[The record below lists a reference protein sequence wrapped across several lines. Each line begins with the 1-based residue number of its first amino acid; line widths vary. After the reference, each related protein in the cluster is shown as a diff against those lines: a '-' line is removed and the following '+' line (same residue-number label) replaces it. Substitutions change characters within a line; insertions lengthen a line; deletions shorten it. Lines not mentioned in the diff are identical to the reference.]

1 MKETVHRFWYNL
13 VKNQLRFRV
22 WIILLLV
29 VLTGAFSWKIYTGL
43 KVETNFFEL
52 YPPKHAYIKLYK
64 EFRKMFGSANVL
76 SIILERTDGKD
87 IYNPETL
94 KKLDELTRGILTVKG
109 VNPLQVSSV
118 SHPKIKQIT
127 TNAFGVGVFPLMY
140 PAVGHPKTQ
149 QGADTFRKTV
159 YGNAG
164 VRGFYIALDDKSA
177 AVYAGFWEEGLDFG
191 YMFKA
196 VRQLQDSVEDA
207 NHKCHISGYPML
219 YAWLDHYKTEVM
231 AVLVVTLVSMTLLL
245 AAYFR
250 SLRGV
255 LIPVISGALSGL
267 WGLGFASM
275 MGFNVDPL
283 LLVVPVLLSARALSH
298 SCQCME
304 RYHQEYSII
313 GDNQKAI
320 VSAYG
325 ALYPPALLAI
335 VTDGLGVLTIAIA
348 TIPLMQKLA
357 YVSSFWIISIFIG
370 VAVVNP
376 IILSYMKPPALDENI
391 QVRNWLGKRKF
402 SWWSRCYQSFVRLL
416 HRLSGPRSKWVMGLI
431 IVALVFGGG
440 LFCAD
445 NLKIGD
451 SSAGGAILYPDHPY
465 NIAAEK
471 MNKGFVGAS
480 RLVVVVKGR
489 EKGAIK
495 DQKTLQTMEKLSFY
509 MQNNI
514 ESVGGTLSLI
524 DLVRRINRTYHDGS
538 PKWEMVPEKDRD
550 LGAIYFLLAS
560 NMAPGEMDQFVSL
573 PDYTHSNVTGFFR
586 DYDHKS
592 IKNAIASIKT
602 FAEGINNDPS
612 SRVEIKLAGGILG
625 ILAAVNEEVEWS
637 YWAILAVIFA
647 TTFLLCLITYRSVKA
662 ALILIMPLYASQV
675 VCELFMMAMHIDL
688 NIDSLPVAAIGVGV
702 GIDYGIY
709 LMSRLK
715 EECGKTNDFERAK
728 LMALTTT
735 GKIIMFTALTL
746 VVGVVFWLFSTLK
759 FQAEM
764 GLLILILMIF
774 NMFGALVFIPSLTAI
789 LKPNF
794 VKDMVMDNACRID
807 ATELHQLASEA
818 TH

>member
-451 SSAGGAILYPDHPY
+451 
-465 NIAAEK
+465 
-471 MNKGFVGAS
+471 
-480 RLVVVVKGR
+480 
-489 EKGAIK
+489 
-495 DQKTLQTMEKLSFY
+495 
-509 MQNNI
+509 
-514 ESVGGTLSLI
+514 
-524 DLVRRINRTYHDGS
+524 
-538 PKWEMVPEKDRD
+538 
-550 LGAIYFLLAS
+550 
-560 NMAPGEMDQFVSL
+560 
-573 PDYTHSNVTGFFR
+573 
-586 DYDHKS
+586 
-592 IKNAIASIKT
+592 
-602 FAEGINNDPS
+602 
-612 SRVEIKLAGGILG
+612 
-625 ILAAVNEEVEWS
+625 
-637 YWAILAVIFA
+637 
-647 TTFLLCLITYRSVKA
+647 
-662 ALILIMPLYASQV
+662 
-675 VCELFMMAMHIDL
+675 
-688 NIDSLPVAAIGVGV
+688 
-702 GIDYGIY
+702 
-709 LMSRLK
+709 
-715 EECGKTNDFERAK
+715 
-728 LMALTTT
+728 
-735 GKIIMFTALTL
+735 
-746 VVGVVFWLFSTLK
+746 
-759 FQAEM
+759 
-764 GLLILILMIF
+764 
-774 NMFGALVFIPSLTAI
+774 VFIPSVCQKTAHGIHPFLGHLRVCFTVCLKCFLPFGFGFSPCFKTLSEMFQCCIRHMKYVIFRDTEGFFGQTNLFFPQWRTVGIGGI
-789 LKPNF
+789 LLVGAPVCNMGSHNNQRRPLGLGF
-794 VKDMVMDNACRID
+794 GRLEGIINGTDIISVINV
-807 ATELHQLASEA
+807 
-818 TH
+818 